1 MEPRAHARWT
11 ASRLGAWVLVLSLFL
26 PTVARPEGEAPAP
39 KQSPSTGPTD
49 VRELE
54 AFLDG
59 VMREQLEAYRI
70 PGAVIAVVKDG
81 RLLLAKGYGYSNL
94 ERREPVIAERTL
106 FRIGSVSKLFTWTAV
121 MQLAEQ
127 GRLDLDADVN
137 TYLRDFQIPA
147 TWRQPITLRH
157 LLCHTAGFEE
167 RLPATVSS
175 ADELAPLGKLLT
187 RSMPARVHPPGEV
200 GAYSN
205 YGAMLAGYIIEQVS
219 GRPFEQYIEENIL
232 KPLDMRHSTFRQP
245 LPPGLAPDMSTGYL
259 VNGGVPLAV
268 FARAVPSWS
277 LAPVQA
283 RHHNGGGHAH
293 TERPCPTRVSR
304 GATRALHAGL
314 RAHTG
319 STGDERAAR
328 HRGRSVVGGATHA
341 PVEAPGRQERAR
353 AHLGRGPR

>member
-11 ASRLGAWVLVLSLFL
+11 ASRLGAWV
-26 PTVARPEGEAPAP
+26 
-39 KQSPSTGPTD
+39 
-49 VRELE
+49 
-54 AFLDG
+54 
-59 VMREQLEAYRI
+59 
-70 PGAVIAVVKDG
+70 
-81 RLLLAKGYGYSNL
+81 
-94 ERREPVIAERTL
+94 
-106 FRIGSVSKLFTWTAV
+106 
-121 MQLAEQ
+121 
-127 GRLDLDADVN
+127 

-175 ADELAPLGKLLT
+175 ADELSPLEKLLT

-268 FARAVPSWS
+268 PPGTLRGTPRLPPPA
-277 LAPVQA
+277 AP
-283 RHHNGGGHAH
+283 
-293 TERPCPTRVSR
+293 PIS
-304 GATRALHAGL
+304 
-314 RAHTG
+314 
-319 STGDERAAR
+319 D
-328 HRGRSVVGGATHA
+328 
-341 PVEAPGRQERAR
+341 PGPWR
-353 AHLGRGPR
+353 